1 MFNNPD
7 RQAWILARYLPTG
20 LVMFLFWTILRPGLP
35 FWPELTVVIPFM
47 LMGGMCSEDMM
58 QKMIMTAGN
67 IFWLGL
73 ATSIW
78 LGARDHVSRI
88 YGQIPSSRLWR
99 EELRPTAPW
108 DYRISRLR
116 HQ

>member
-7 RQAWILARYLPTG
+7 RQAWMIARYLPVLLG
-20 LVMFLFWTILRPGLP
+20 LFAVWTILRPGLS

-47 LMGGMCSEDMM
+47 VMGGMCSEDMM

-67 IFWLGL
+67 LFWLGL

-78 LGARDHVSRI
+78 LGAREHVARI
-88 YGQIPSSRLWR
+88 YGRIPSWKIWR
-99 EELRPTAPW
+99 KDIRPTAPW
-108 DYRISRLR
+108 DDRMRRLA